1 MKKLNIT
8 KEQFNRSNYFQRKY
22 GKLEYVSESG
32 KLFKTTKGEVLK
44 FVNESKRVVKESA
57 SELSEFAEELGGLF
71 GKKVLVRV
79 NSTGT
84 ECTVDTSPEVDKE
97 VQHFIQSACGA
108 NGWECK
114 RIARNLILTYR
125 IKSVKEF
132 NEGFM
137 SNMGK
142 DGRHLYS
149 IVFNSWGWEGSVQ
162 EYGKTEEDA
171 IQNAIAKGKID
182 EDEEIVEV
190 IDLGERRPLEGDENP
205 FRESRKLVKEGA
217 GAGYTVTIK
226 GLKFGKIL
234 DKKLVDV
241 EGDPFGC
248 YECKVEILPGEYEI
262 GAEDY
267 YNDFFWQEHEWGDTP
282 KAKIDGG
289 VATVVYSKQWRD
301 DEQAEQDLREQVE
314 NQELDISFDYGGG
327 WIHVALPREKI
338 AVDHV
343 DVGNSG
349 YYAGILD
356 IELNAPDLADAVNSG
371 YASLDDRNNEEDDEE
386 I

>member
-1 MKKLNIT
+1 MKRLNIT
-8 KEQFNRSNYFQRKY
+8 KEQFNRSNYFQKKY

-32 KLFKTTKGEVLK
+32 KLFKTTKGRVLK
-44 FVNESKRVVKESA
+44 FKESTKKLVKEAYNRKLGVVKLDSV
-57 SELSEFAEELGGLF
+57 GLPRE
-71 GKKVLVRV
+71 GKL
-79 NSTGT
+79 
-84 ECTVDTSPEVDKE
+84 EVTCRCPFCKQDHSFITKE
-97 VQHFIQSACGA
+97 TDFMY
-108 NGWECK
+108 GW
-114 RIARNLILTYR
+114 
-125 IKSVKEF
+125 
-132 NEGFM
+132 
-137 SNMGK
+137 
-142 DGRHLYS
+142 HLYQQNGATIQDAWPDLS
-149 IVFNSWGWEGSVQ
+149 PDEREMVKTGICPKCWEAAFG
-162 EYGKTEEDA
+162 GEED
-171 IQNAIAKGKID
+171 D
-182 EDEEIVEV
+182 E
-190 IDLGERRPLEGDENP
+190 PAN
-205 FRESRKLVKEGA
+205 ESRKLVKEGA

-234 DKKLVDV
+234 DKKLVEV
-241 EGDPFGC
+241 KGDPFGC

-301 DEQAEQDLREQVE
+301 DEQAEEDLREQVE
-314 NQELDISFDYGGG
+314 NIELDISFDYGGG

-338 AVDHV
+338 AADHV

-371 YASLDDRNNEEDDEE
+371 YASLDDRNNDEDDEE